1 MSGRTL
7 LAKVKNMWNKLLGE
21 AAETKA
27 VHELK
32 RHLDL
37 FQEKREIQGFL

>member
-1 MSGRTL
+1 
-7 LAKVKNMWNKLLGE
+7 MWNKLPGE

-32 RHLDL
+32 RHLGL
-37 FQEKREIQGFL
+37 FQEKGGIWGFL